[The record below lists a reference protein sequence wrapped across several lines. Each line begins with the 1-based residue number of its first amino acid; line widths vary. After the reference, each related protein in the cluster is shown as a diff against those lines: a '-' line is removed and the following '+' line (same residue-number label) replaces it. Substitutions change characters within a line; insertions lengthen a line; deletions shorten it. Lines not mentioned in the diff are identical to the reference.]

1 MTGLVTPTEPVP
13 LAELGRVHFVG
24 IGGAGMSGIARIMLA
39 RGAEVSGSDSGASA
53 ALDELAALGARVHV
67 GHAAGQLGDADTLV
81 VSSAI
86 RDSNPELAEARRR
99 GLRVLHRAAALA
111 SLMFGRRVIAVTGT
125 HGKTTTTS
133 MITTVLLET
142 GARPAYAIGGV
153 LAATGT
159 GAADGPGADFVAEA
173 DESDG
178 SFLMYAPDI
187 AVVTNVEADHLD
199 NYGTEQA
206 YRASFGRFLA
216 KIKPGGLLVTSA
228 DDPGAGDLAVQ
239 ARALGL
245 RVVTFG
251 ESPSAD
257 YLVANVTASGMETS
271 LSVQSQSPSFGRI
284 DLDLRLS
291 VPGHHNA
298 LNAAAAF
305 AAAVEL
311 GIEPALAARALASY
325 RGAARRLEPKGEAGG
340 VRVLDTYAHHPT
352 ELAADLRAARE
363 VLAGTGRVIAVFQP
377 HLYSRT
383 RIFAAEFG
391 AALGLADEAVVL
403 DVYAAREDPEPGVT
417 GRLVAN
423 AVPGGAAHYV
433 TEFGDVPKVVAAL
446 AAPGDLVLT
455 MGAGDITRMGPLV
468 LTEIAASAAGRG
480 GATRRRPPRRRGRH
494 PLRARSR
501 QRAPFRQQA
510 LRRRPSTSGS
520 CRAGAQP
527 AAGAGRAGGEARPRA
542 AAGGGAG
549 PAGARPSSPSPGSRS
564 WSGPPG
570 RCSATG
576 YSSSGRSR

>member
-1 MTGLVTPTEPVP
+1 MGLVTPTEPVP
-13 LAELGRVHFVG
+13 LDELGRVHFVG
-24 IGGAGMSGIARIMLA
+24 IGGAGMSGIARIMLD
-39 RGAEVSGSDSGASA
+39 RGAKVSGSDSGASA

-111 SLMFGRRVIAVTGT
+111 SLMVGRRVIAVTGT

-133 MITTVLLET
+133 MIATVLLET
-142 GARPAYAIGGV
+142 GAGPAYAIGGL

-159 GAADGPGADFVAEA
+159 GAADGPGGDFVAEA

-178 SFLMYAPDI
+178 SFLMYAPDV
-187 AVVTNVEADHLD
+187 AVVTNIDADHLD

-206 YRASFGRFLA
+206 YRASFADFLA
-216 KIKPGGLLVTSA
+216 RIRPGGLLVTSA
-228 DDPGAGDLAVQ
+228 DDQGARDLAAR
-239 ARALGL
+239 ARALEV

-251 ESPSAD
+251 ESPGAD
-257 YLVANVTASGMETS
+257 YRVSSVTVTGMATALTIRREVDNSKKRVSAATPRTSAAGGDGDATGRAAGTGRETVDGES
-271 LSVQSQSPSFGRI
+271 KPKSFGRI
-284 DLDLRLS
+284 DVDLRLG
-291 VPGHHNA
+291 VPGQHNA

-311 GIEPALAARALASY
+311 GISPARAAGALASY

-352 ELAADLRAARE
+352 ELAADLRAAHEIIGGR
-363 VLAGTGRVIAVFQP
+363 AAGGTGRVIAVFQP

-391 AALGLADEAVVL
+391 AALGLADEVVVL

-417 GRLVAN
+417 GRVVAD
-423 AVPGGAAHYV
+423 AVPGGTARYV
-433 TEFGDVPKVVAAL
+433 AEFGEVPKVVAAL

-468 LTEIAASAAGRG
+468 LAEIAA
-480 GATRRRPPRRRGRH
+480 T
-494 PLRARSR
+494 
-501 QRAPFRQQA
+501 AP
-510 LRRRPSTSGS
+510 
-520 CRAGAQP
+520 RAGA
-527 AAGAGRAGGEARPRA
+527 
-542 AAGGGAG
+542 
-549 PAGARPSSPSPGSRS
+549 PG
-564 WSGPPG
+564 PG
-570 RCSATG
+570 RP
-576 YSSSGRSR
+576 